1 MRAFSMQFMVAT
13 AMTIF
18 LYGCGSNSNEAP
30 PPEQTPTTGT
40 VSVSLTD
47 GPWED
52 AMEMRLQV
60 TGLEMGH
67 SDGSIVAVDMAGGPM
82 SIDMLQLQNGA
93 SQILID
99 GVEVPMGQ
107 YDWMRLVIDPSQSH
121 IDLASTGGRHN
132 MRMGSDAIEG
142 LEIHEPFQIGQSL
155 HSEFML
161 DFDIRRGVQHHDGNM
176 MGGEYQ
182 LHSAMRMID
191 LHESG
196 GLMGE
201 VHASMID
208 VNHPDCDDQPGGN
221 WAYLFHGD
229 TAEPDDIAIAESD
242 GMDGPIAAD
251 RIELNIMTGEHQ
263 YHFGYLE
270 PGNYRVAITCS
281 SEWDEVGDDDH
292 PSDPDGRFSFQM
304 FSDPIEVMSGQ
315 MHENHLRP

>member
-1 MRAFSMQFMVAT
+1 MRSLSKRFIAAT

-18 LYGCGSNSNEAP
+18 LYGCGSSSNEAP
-30 PPEQTPTTGT
+30 PPAQTPTTGT

-52 AMEMRLQV
+52 AMQMVLHV
-60 TGLEMGH
+60 AGLEMRH
-67 SDGSIVAVDMAGGPM
+67 SDGSIVTVDMAGGPM
-82 SIDMLQLQNGA
+82 SIDMMQLQNGD
-93 SQILID
+93 SQMLID

-107 YDWMRLVIDPSQSH
+107 YDWMRLVIDPSQSY

-142 LEIHEPFQIGQSL
+142 LEIHEPFRIGQSL
-155 HSEFML
+155 HSDFML
-161 DFDIRRGVQHHDGNM
+161 DFDIRRGVQHHSGSM

-191 LHESG
+191 MNESG

-201 VHASMID
+201 VHASLID
-208 VNHPDCDDQPGGN
+208 INHPDCDNQPGGN

-229 TAEPDDIAIAESD
+229 TTEPDDIAVTESD

-251 RIELNIMTGEHQ
+251 RIELDVMTGEHR

-304 FSDPIEVMSGQ
+304 FSDPIDVMSGQ
-315 MHENHLRP
+315 LHENRLGP